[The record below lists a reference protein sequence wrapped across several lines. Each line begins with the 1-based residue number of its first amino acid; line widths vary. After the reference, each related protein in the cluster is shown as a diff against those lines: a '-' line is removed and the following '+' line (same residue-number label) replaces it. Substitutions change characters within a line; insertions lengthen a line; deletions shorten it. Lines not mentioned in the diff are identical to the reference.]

1 MSLLVS
7 THHPKGFFHPQFCKK
22 AIFSSILLAFMAL
35 GPHCGL
41 HNSTGTTFYIQT
53 ITLLMLIA
61 ICPFGHECLWIGSG
75 WPSNVLNIL
84 FAVWPHAQFPSWTL
98 TQKTKITE
106 VTSAKKIPSNSSN
119 KNKRCLFLHQAQD
132 IKSTRWSWI
141 TIFCDCDH
149 ICTLRIQKSK
159 YTNTNT

>member
-106 VTSAKKIPSNSSN
+106 VTSARKIPSNSSN

-149 ICTLRIQKSK
+149 ICTLRIQK
-159 YTNTNT
+159 